1 MLSYVNIY
9 ACISVVGDFI
19 LIWQQHQL
27 YVYLIVQSLLVLIVF
42 FSVQARTPARVRK
55 SNLSTFEHVEQYPS

>member
-27 YVYLIVQSLLVLIVF
+27 YVYLVVQSLLVLIVF
-42 FSVQARTPARVRK
+42 F
-55 SNLSTFEHVEQYPS
+55 LYEHAPLHS

>member
-1 MLSYVNIY
+1 MLNIY

-27 YVYLIVQSLLVLIVF
+27 YVYPVVQSLLVLIVF
-42 FSVQARTPARVRK
+42 FPY
-55 SNLSTFEHVEQYPS
+55 EHAPLYA